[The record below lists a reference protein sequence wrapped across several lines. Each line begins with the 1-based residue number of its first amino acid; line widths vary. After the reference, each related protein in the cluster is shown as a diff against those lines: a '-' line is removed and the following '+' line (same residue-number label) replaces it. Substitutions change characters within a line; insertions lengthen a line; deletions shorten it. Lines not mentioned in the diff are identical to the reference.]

1 MFDFFKRHKNKVMAT
16 AGVASAVSVLST
28 VSSFATSNPTYT
40 PKPVPTAQ
48 TMDLSLLGN
57 LWNYAQSML
66 QDVISII
73 SSQPLLVVMVIALPL
88 IGIGIGLFKRI
99 IN

>member
-1 MFDFFKRHKNKVMAT
+1 MFEFFKRHKNKVMAT

-28 VSSFATSNPTYT
+28 VSSFATSSTPTYT

-73 SSQPLLVVMVIALPL
+73 SSQPLLVVMVIA
-88 IGIGIGLFKRI
+88 
-99 IN
+99 